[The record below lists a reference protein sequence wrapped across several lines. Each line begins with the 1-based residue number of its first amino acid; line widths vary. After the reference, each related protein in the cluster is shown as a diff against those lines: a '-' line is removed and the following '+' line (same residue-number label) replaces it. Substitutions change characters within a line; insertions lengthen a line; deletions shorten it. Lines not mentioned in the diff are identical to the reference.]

1 MKPEGV
7 NPIFILHIRRHYA
20 ILLHML
26 QVLFMV
32 GIVSVYIFSLYIT
45 RREKRSF
52 QSWLSERLLKF
63 GIEKKLFI
71 ASDKPYEYL
80 ELRAAENE
88 KPYTFPVPLK
98 LICKVER
105 VEIEGLDC
113 IILSQSVPSTK
124 YILYLHGGAY
134 VDQPLIP
141 HWLFLDQVVKGSQAM
156 VNVPIYPKAPV
167 HQFQETYDKLLCL
180 YRIILAQTKPQDI
193 VFMGDSAGG
202 GLALGFSQ
210 YIGKQ
215 GLPQPERLILISP
228 WLDITMENPGIDGL
242 EIKDPMLLRNHLKV
256 MGKAW
261 AGDTDRRDYRLSP
274 INGSLK
280 GLPPISLFIG
290 THEMFL
296 ADARKFKIRAIAQ
309 GATISYH
316 EYPKMNHDFPLFPIP
331 EARKVLHEIIWL
343 VGGRS
348 NLKRTSLRFRN
359 STFSS

>member
-1 MKPEGV
+1 M
-7 NPIFILHIRRHYA
+7 
-20 ILLHML
+20 
-26 QVLFMV
+26 
-32 GIVSVYIFSLYIT
+32 
-45 RREKRSF
+45 
-52 QSWLSERLLKF
+52 
-63 GIEKKLFI
+63 
-71 ASDKPYEYL
+71 
-80 ELRAAENE
+80 
-88 KPYTFPVPLK
+88 
-98 LICKVER
+98 
-105 VEIEGLDC
+105 
-113 IILSQSVPSTK
+113 PSTK

-167 HQFQETYDKLLCL
+167 HQFQETYDKLLNL
-180 YRIILAQTKPQDI
+180 YRNILAQTKPQDI

-210 YIGKQ
+210 YLRKE

-343 VGGRS
+343 VGGRP
-348 NLKRTSLRFRN
+348 NFKRTSLRFRI
-359 STFSS
+359 STFNS